1 MSLSGAFLKS
11 TIVDGYGGLAARKQW
26 RAKHGIRMA
35 AQDSI
40 MWNPGYCQ
48 SRGWTGPAETFLTEW
63 TPAHRG
69 DSDALA
75 GFTRPDFHRRF
86 PSPSIG
92 LNNACPGQGR
102 APRCLESLEYTKSV
116 RLLFGCHRCRKGAMA
131 HLCIEGVSS

>member
-1 MSLSGAFLKS
+1 MSLSGAVLKS
-11 TIVDGYGGLAARKQW
+11 TTVDGYGGLAARKQW
-26 RAKHGIRMA
+26 RAMHGIRMA

-86 PSPSIG
+86 PSPG
-92 LNNACPGQGR
+92 HRFEPCLPGAGEGAQVSR
-102 APRCLESLEYTKSV
+102 MPRIHKECALTFLIAIAVVK
-116 RLLFGCHRCRKGAMA
+116 A
-131 HLCIEGVSS
+131 